1 MHDAHKAM
9 ATQPVDIEQ
18 NSNSLTDFQDP
29 PKDISFLL
37 SLPLSL
43 APFCLFQSCQMTWK
57 PRVRACYTSI
67 YLLGHFHPLECFPL
81 HICISKPV

>member
-29 PKDISFLL
+29 PQDISFLL
-37 SLPLSL
+37 
-43 APFCLFQSCQMTWK
+43 
-57 PRVRACYTSI
+57 
-67 YLLGHFHPLECFPL
+67 
-81 HICISKPV
+81 